1 MDKTLSD
8 RQKRLL
14 AELPGLRLSAL
25 REALEGQFAHPETY
39 EGMCFEERLVELL
52 ESLKSERWRRRCETL
67 LKKSRLRGQMLLDD
81 IRTGEKRGFTGTLK
95 AQISSLNWT
104 REGQIRNIAA
114 LGPSGSGKTAILSAA
129 GTFCAE
135 AGLSVRYCKYT
146 DLLTELTEDDKPAR
160 DRLRRELK
168 KTKVLIMDDFG
179 IMQCTDLGA
188 GRLYEV
194 LDDRMNVSPVV
205 IGSQLTRQGIAK
217 AVGGGTAVRDGIMR
231 RLFGSCIEFTL
242 KPEGP
247 AEWLGPAP
255 VPEAQA
261 S

>member
-39 EGMCFEERLVELL
+39 EGMCFEERLGELL

-114 LGPSGSGKTAILSAA
+114 LGPSVENHKAI
-129 GTFCAE
+129 
-135 AGLSVRYCKYT
+135 
-146 DLLTELTEDDKPAR
+146 
-160 DRLRRELK
+160 
-168 KTKVLIMDDFG
+168 
-179 IMQCTDLGA
+179 
-188 GRLYEV
+188 
-194 LDDRMNVSPVV
+194 
-205 IGSQLTRQGIAK
+205 
-217 AVGGGTAVRDGIMR
+217 
-231 RLFGSCIEFTL
+231 
-242 KPEGP
+242 
-247 AEWLGPAP
+247 
-255 VPEAQA
+255 AQIY
-261 S
+261 